1 MLVDERLAGKRGR
14 CKACQQILTVP
25 PLPNSSSAA
34 KDAIKTDGS
43 TTANAAGPANSAD
56 VEAEAAALFS
66 DEPRS
71 AETVEVQT
79 IDLDCP
85 FCDEPIKLPAD
96 LAGKRAPCPACKRIV
111 KVPEL
116 VKKDPKDWRKVEAR
130 GPVGAQL
137 TNQPE
142 LEGAWGSTSI
152 RGVGKESLREAGV
165 IPKEEKPRT
174 LWQKIRWPVL
184 GVSALIL
191 IGLGGL
197 LVSNWW
203 GRRAI
208 ERGVQEAVAFAD
220 SSEAKPDTKAALCL
234 AVGEYYSHSRTSH
247 SDPHTGTSDPPAV
260 AANKQL
266 GTAFNTLRSINGEDR
281 DALLSDLALAQVD
294 LGGDKVEVDEGRRL
308 AWDDVQKRLVATLGQ
323 ISDGEARLE
332 TLRTVVQRLRASGQ
346 AARIMPLT
354 NQAYSAGDA
363 DRAAALSVVGLEFL
377 KADDRPSA
385 EKAVETALQPPQQKT
400 GKASPVRADV
410 IALALILE
418 KKLPTV
424 AGDNPEEKANMH
436 VGKVEALARQGKWDE
451 ARNQAGV
458 DEFGETV
465 QFRARLAV
473 AAAAVDAKVP
483 DTTDIES
490 AIKSAEGLS
499 NRAEQSWSMLRLTRL
514 ALRSSLPEDRMQ
526 ALADRIG
533 NSALR
538 GRAQLAVFRARLEKS
553 TQTVE
558 DSAADKIEAKSLARS
573 MAALSLARHNTHLNP
588 NYASAV
594 QTWQQP
600 LKSFGSLGVAL
611 GLQDREK

>member
-25 PLPNSSSAA
+25 SLPIS
-34 KDAIKTDGS
+34 
-43 TTANAAGPANSAD
+43 GPASRDASKPDGAAPAKTAGHANSVD

-66 DEPRS
+66 DEPKP
-71 AETVEVQT
+71 AETVDVKT

-130 GPVGAQL
+130 GPVVAQG

-174 LWQKIRWPVL
+174 LWQKVRWPL
-184 GVSALIL
+184 FGVGLLIL
-191 IGLGGL
+191 MGLGGL
-197 LVSNWW
+197 LGLNWW
-203 GRRAI
+203 GRRGV

-220 SSEAKPDTKAALCL
+220 SSEAKPETKAALFL
-234 AVGEYYSHSRTSH
+234 AVAEYYLNSRSSR
-247 SDPHTGTSDPPAV
+247 SDPNTGRSDPPAV
-260 AANKQL
+260 AANNQL
-266 GTAFNTLRSINGEDR
+266 GTAFNTLRSIKSEER
-281 DALLSDLALAQVD
+281 DVLLSDLALAQVD

-308 AWDDVQKRLVATLGQ
+308 SWDDVQKRLVATLGQ
-323 ISDGEARLE
+323 ISDAEARLE
-332 TLRTVVQRLRASGQ
+332 TLRAVIQRLRASGQ
-346 AARIMPLT
+346 TSRVMPLT
-354 NQAYSAGDA
+354 NQAYSAADA
-363 DRAAALSVVGLEFL
+363 DRTEALSVVGLELL
-377 KADDRPSA
+377 KADDRKAA
-385 EKAVETALQPPQQKT
+385 ERAADAALQPPAQKA
-400 GKASPVRADV
+400 GKALPVRAEV
-410 IALALILE
+410 IALALILD
-418 KKLPTV
+418 KKPPSV
-424 AGDNPEEKANMH
+424 AGDNPEEKANEH
-436 VGKVEALARQGKWDE
+436 VGKVEALARQNKWDE
-451 ARNQAGV
+451 ARKQASK

-473 AAAAVDAKVP
+473 AAAAVDDKVP
-483 DTTDIES
+483 TSEDMET
-490 AIKSAEGLS
+490 AIKTGESLS
-499 NRAEQSWSMLRLTRL
+499 NKAELSWSMLRLARL
-514 ALRSSLPEDRMQ
+514 ALRSSLPEDRVQ
-526 ALADRIG
+526 AFADKIG
-533 NSALR
+533 NPAFR

-558 DSAADKIEAKSLARS
+558 ESAADKIEAKSLARS
-573 MAALSLARHNTHLNP
+573 MAALSLARHNTRLNP

-594 QTWQQP
+594 QSWQQP